1 MIDACPG
8 AVDFTDPKP
17 MFVKCECGREV
28 EIWTDEISAECECG
42 RTVKRDMK
50 SACYLWCEHA
60 AECIGEENLRRIKDG
75 KSE

>member
-17 MFVKCECGREV
+17 MFV
-28 EIWTDEISAECECG
+28 S
-42 RTVKRDMK
+42 
-50 SACYLWCEHA
+50 

-75 KSE
+75 KRE